1 MPYIEISK
9 TNHSDVYLSVGK
21 DFKISDFRFLYDA
34 TSWKPT
40 WSTFFNP
47 PPTPE
52 NCVTKTGLFDGENA
66 SGSIMYRV
74 SNTSLLDLMNEFEKQ
89 GYKVTDLRSR
99 LLTKKQ
105 DVYEEK
111 LAIVLHKPLVD

>member
-1 MPYIEISK
+1 
-9 TNHSDVYLSVGK
+9 
-21 DFKISDFRFLYDA
+21 
-34 TSWKPT
+34 
-40 WSTFFNP
+40 
-47 PPTPE
+47 
-52 NCVTKTGLFDGENA
+52 
-66 SGSIMYRV
+66 
-74 SNTSLLDLMNEFEKQ
+74 MNEFEKQ